1 MSCVT
6 DIFSKYAW
14 FFLLKMK
21 KVSQLLM
28 LFKKKNMN
36 EPNSQPNKIW
46 VHKKSEF
53 SNRSMK
59 SWLQDND
66 IEMYSANNDEK
77 SVVGEG
83 FIRTWKNKTYKYMAL
98 ISKNVYIDKLDNLIH
113 GYNNIYQRK
122 IKIKLLDVESNRY
135 IDSGI

>member
-1 MSCVT
+1 
-6 DIFSKYAW
+6 
-14 FFLLKMK
+14 
-21 KVSQLLM
+21 
-28 LFKKKNMN
+28 
-36 EPNSQPNKIW
+36 
-46 VHKKSEF
+46 
-53 SNRSMK
+53 
-59 SWLQDND
+59 
-66 IEMYSANNDEK
+66 MYSANNDEK

>member
-1 MSCVT
+1 
-6 DIFSKYAW
+6 
-14 FFLLKMK
+14 
-21 KVSQLLM
+21 
-28 LFKKKNMN
+28 MN

-83 FIRTWKNKTYKYMAL
+83 FIRT
-98 ISKNVYIDKLDNLIH
+98 
-113 GYNNIYQRK
+113 
-122 IKIKLLDVESNRY
+122 
-135 IDSGI
+135 

>member
-21 KVSQLLM
+21 KVLQLLM

>member
-6 DIFSKYAW
+6 DIFSKYVW

-21 KVSQLLM
+21 KVLQLLM

-122 IKIKLLDVESNRY
+122 IKIKLLDVESNKY

>member
-6 DIFSKYAW
+6 DIFSKYVW

-21 KVSQLLM
+21 KVLQLLM
-28 LFKKKNMN
+28 LFEKKNMN

-53 SNRSMK
+53 SKRSMK

-122 IKIKLLDVESNRY
+122 IKIKLLDVESNKY